1 MPFYRK
7 LRVFLCHASQDNP
20 IVDDLY
26 NRLLAEGWVDPWLD
40 KEKLLPGQDWDT
52 EIEKAVETADAVIVC
67 LSNNSVT
74 KTGYVQK
81 ELRFVLDI
89 ADEKPEEE
97 IFVIPIRLDECTVPR
112 RLKKWQYVD
121 YFPAKQEFQ
130 SFHRLLKALIN
141 RAESLGIPTNSG
153 ELQALNARVKDS
165 ESPISKG
172 NRQEVKL
179 VGERYQGTVTSAPIG
194 KFFAFITR
202 DDEDESIFVHFS
214 DVLESNQ
221 RLVKGESV
229 EFGIK
234 DTPRGI
240 TAIQVKRVFEEEPR
254 IVSQEEAT
262 ETLRELANML
272 NEASQRE
279 FTLLLLGKTG
289 VGKSSIVNTLMGKQV
304 APVGDFRPT
313 TFTVK
318 YYHSEVQGIKFSI
331 VDTPGLCDDLP
342 EKSKDEVYLSEI
354 KANVRDIDCIWFTTP
369 LSEPRVGSDE
379 LMGISHITKV
389 FGSKIWERSIIVLT
403 KADLVHPMDYSR
415 TYRGR
420 TDVLIEKIADF
431 AGKEIAKHIPTVAVS
446 NIFDHTPD
454 GRVWLGELYTKVMIR
469 ISNFGALPFFLA
481 TVNRLTN
488 LESQTPQVV
497 DEIQEPLL
505 TRERYLTPKSI
516 QLNEKQQKDIKKHIA
531 KLPEF
536 DPSWTGSLATLGF
549 TTGIMTDNAAIFL
562 VGGVGGAVVG
572 AVIDGVRWLTE
583 VFKRARR

>member
-20 IVDDLY
+20 VVDDLY

-40 KEKLLPGQDWDT
+40 KEKLLPGQDWDM
-52 EIEKAVETADAVIVC
+52 EIERAVETTDAVIVC

-130 SFHRLLKALIN
+130 SFYRLLQALSA
-141 RAESLGIPTNSG
+141 RAESLGIPTSIG
-153 ELQALNARVKDS
+153 EPQAPNARVINS
-165 ESPISKG
+165 ETPVSRR
-172 NRQEVKL
+172 NNQEVKL
-179 VGERYQGTVTSAPIG
+179 VGERFQGTVTSAPIG

-202 DDEDESIFVHFS
+202 DEEDESIFVHFS
-214 DVLESNQ
+214 DILDSNQ
-221 RLVKGESV
+221 RLVKGERV
-229 EFGIK
+229 EFGTK
-234 DTPRGI
+234 DTPRGL
-240 TAIQVKRVFEEEPR
+240 TAIQVKRVFEEDSP

-262 ETLRELANML
+262 ESLKELANML
-272 NEASQRE
+272 NKASQRE

-304 APVGDFRPT
+304 APIGDFRPT

-318 YYHSEVQGIKFSI
+318 YYRSEVQGIKFSI

-342 EKSKDEVYLSEI
+342 EKSKDEIYLSEI
-354 KANVRDIDCIWFTTP
+354 KTNVKDIDCIWFTTP
-369 LSEPRVGSDE
+369 LSEPRVASDE

-403 KADLVHPMDYSR
+403 KADLVHPMDYAR
-415 TYRGR
+415 TYKGR
-420 TDVLIEKIADF
+420 TDVLLEKISDY
-431 AGKEIAKHIPTVAVS
+431 AGKDIAKRIPTVAVS

-454 GRVWLGELYTKVMIR
+454 GRLWLGELYTKVIIR

-481 TVNRLTN
+481 TANRLTS
-488 LESQTPQVV
+488 LETQVPQVV

-505 TRERYLTPKSI
+505 TRERFLTPKPI
-516 QLNEKQQKDIKKHIA
+516 ELNDKQQKEIKRHIA

-536 DPSWTGSLATLGF
+536 DPTWTASLATAGF
-549 TTGIMTDNAAIFL
+549 YAGLVTWNLPVFV
-562 VGGVGGAVVG
+562 VGGVGGAAVG
-572 AVIDGVRWLTE
+572 AVVDGVRWLVE
-583 VFKRARR
+583 VFKRAKR